1 MSRQQDERRKIYLT
15 PEGEVELRQE
25 LDTLVKV
32 KRTALAERLHQAIQ
46 QGDLSENADYITAKE
61 EQGFLEGRILQIG
74 AVLRRAILVETP
86 ENADCVAL
94 GTRVTVVE
102 AGTDYLET
110 YHIVGFPETD
120 PLKGRVSSDSP
131 LGQALLGHSVG
142 DTVVVRA
149 PAGDIS
155 FEIRAI
161 DCTTPI

>member
-1 MSRQQDERRKIYLT
+1 MSKQQDERRKIYVT
-15 PEGEVELRQE
+15 PEGVVELRQE
-25 LDTLVKV
+25 LDTLVRV
-32 KRTALAERLHQAIQ
+32 KRRALAERLHRAIQ

-74 AVLRRAILVETP
+74 AVLRRAIVVETP

-102 AGTDYLET
+102 TGTDDLET

-120 PLKGRVSSDSP
+120 PLQGKVSSDSP
-131 LGQALLGHSVG
+131 LGQALLGHAVG
-142 DTVVVRA
+142 DIVVVRA